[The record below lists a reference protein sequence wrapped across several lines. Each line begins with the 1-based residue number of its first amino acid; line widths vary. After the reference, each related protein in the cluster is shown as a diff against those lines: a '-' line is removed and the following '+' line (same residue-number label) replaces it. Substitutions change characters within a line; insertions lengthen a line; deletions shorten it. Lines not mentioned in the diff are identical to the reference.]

1 MLLKTYFLSSL
12 IIFLAGS
19 FLSGTWSTSH
29 EALRILLLQAGLIM
43 VSVSAYKYLRSLPG
57 VIFGVI
63 GCLCIVQIL
72 YHQIAWVS
80 VPVYFGLF
88 AGVVLFIK
96 TQSHILFKRWGEAF
110 LPAVVAACTVL
121 MGSHYYDFAL
131 KERFE
136 GLGFHQDTLFHA
148 AITTMLK
155 TYNVSSTGLN
165 GLEPIDYHI
174 LVHRITAAF
183 SILTEIPVWVSF
195 PLVNLLII
203 GPGLVCALA
212 FCIMKISSNKITI
225 QASMLLA
232 GVLLSIDKLLN
243 LKSVANWDHIFC
255 SESYGLAIGLFLI
268 GLPFFFTESKKFE
281 RVGAGLLM
289 GAACFSK
296 ISLIPFC
303 FAAILCGQWNQLNK
317 NIRLVLV
324 PTVLVGILYLLKSKM
339 LSLQFEPFYY
349 ATAHN
354 KIWNQEFTTFL
365 KRPFSGTLA
374 ETLKALWSLGLFLV
388 GNIFPLVTC
397 LLYSWKKNQEQK
409 WFFILNLFL
418 FLSFLQVKVAGV
430 FYLYNPAYILALPFF
445 GIYLANKWANQ
456 KTTQLGLFL
465 LCLIN
470 TCLNTSSNLYK
481 KTEFKPGLKEKE
493 VSVVFFSEIKNATK
507 DPNGSF
513 FTANVSDDLR
523 KKVDHYNT
531 EARYLFYF
539 PVIKEKAFIKLL
551 PNQKPPNLKYYG
563 YDEYY
568 NQNGKLKI
576 NY

>member
-19 FLSGTWSTSH
+19 FLSGTWSTTH
-29 EALRILLLQAGLIM
+29 EALRILLLQVGLIM

-57 VIFGVI
+57 AILGVI

-72 YHQIAWVS
+72 YHIIAWVS
-80 VPVYFGLF
+80 IPVYFGLF
-88 AGVVLFIK
+88 AGVALFIK
-96 TQSHILFKRWGEAF
+96 NHKNVLFEKWEKAF

-136 GLGFHQDTLFHA
+136 DLGFHQDTLFHA

-174 LVHRITAAF
+174 LVHRITAAV
-183 SILTEIPVWVSF
+183 SILTKNPVWVSF

-203 GPGLVCALA
+203 GPGVVCALA
-212 FCIMKISSNKITI
+212 FCITKISSNKITM

-255 SESYGLAIGLFLI
+255 SESYGLAISLFLI
-268 GLPFFFTESKKFE
+268 GLPFFFTESKKIE

-289 GAACFSK
+289 GAACFAK

-303 FAAILCGQWNQLNK
+303 FTAILCGQWNQLNK

-324 PTVLVGILYLLKSKM
+324 PTVLVGILYLLKSKI
-339 LSLQFEPFYY
+339 LSLQFEAFYY

-354 KIWNQEFTTFL
+354 KIWNQEFITFL
-365 KRPFSGTLA
+365 KWPFSGTLA
-374 ETLKALWSLGLFLV
+374 DTLKALWSLSLFLV

-418 FLSFLQVKVAGV
+418 FLSFLQIKVAGV

-456 KTTQLGLFL
+456 NNTKLGLFL
-465 LCLIN
+465 LCFVN
-470 TCLNTSSNLYK
+470 AWLNTSSNLYK
-481 KTEFKPGLKEKE
+481 KIDFKPSLKNKD
-493 VSVVFFSEIKNATK
+493 VSFA
-507 DPNGSF
+507 F
-513 FTANVSDDLR
+513 FTKIMNSSREPATGFFVCEMSEEL
-523 KKVDHYNT
+523 KKQIYFFT
-531 EARYLFYF
+531 SEARYFFYL
-539 PVIKEKAFIKLL
+539 PVLKEKAFIRLL
-551 PNQKPPNLKYYG
+551 PDIKTSKLTYYG

-568 NQNGKLKI
+568 DEKGHIKI
-576 NY
+576 KY

>member
-136 GLGFHQDTLFHA
+136 DLGFHQDTLFHA
-148 AITTMLK
+148 AVATMLK

-174 LVHRITAAF
+174 LVHRITAAV

-203 GPGLVCALA
+203 SPGVVCALA
-212 FCIMKISSNKITI
+212 FCITKISSNKITR

-232 GVLLSIDKLLN
+232 GVLLSMDKLLN
-243 LKSVANWDHIFC
+243 LKPVANGDSFFL
-255 SESYGLAIGLFLI
+255 SESYGLAISLFLI
-268 GLPFFFTESKKFE
+268 ALPFFFTESKKIE

-289 GAACFSK
+289 GAACCAK

-303 FAAILCGQWNQLNK
+303 FTAILCSQWNKADK
-317 NIRLVLV
+317 NIRLVFV
-324 PTVLVGILYLLKSKM
+324 PIVLIGILYLLKEKI
-339 LSLQFEPFYY
+339 LSLQFEPFYL
-349 ATAHN
+349 ATLHN
-354 KIWNQEFTTFL
+354 KIWNHELTTFL
-365 KRPFSGTLA
+365 KEPFKGTLA

-397 LLYSWKKNQEQK
+397 LLYSWKKNQGQK

-418 FLSFLQVKVAGV
+418 FLSFLQVKVPGV

-445 GIYLANKWANQ
+445 GIYLASKLPNQ
-456 KTTQLGLFL
+456 NSTQLGLFL
-465 LCLIN
+465 LCFAN
-470 TCLNTSSNLYK
+470 SWLNTSSNLYK
-481 KTEFKPGLKEKE
+481 KIEFKPSSEKKDLSLAFFKKIENSFKEPDAGFFVCE
-493 VSVVFFSEIKNATK
+493 VSDEMGKRVQKLT
-507 DPNGSF
+507 
-513 FTANVSDDLR
+513 R
-523 KKVDHYNT
+523 
-531 EARYLFYF
+531 EARYYFYF
-539 PVIKEKAFIKLL
+539 PVLKEKAFIKLL

-568 NQNGKLKI
+568 NKNGKLKI